1 MRHTMTGER
10 LSGCP
15 TWYPT
20 RLADGSPMR
29 EHFSEQ
35 EWPLLMSSY
44 KSNLMSSMS
53 IGMSRLRQVHPHNPI
68 SLNLD
73 DAKNMGIRNGDRI
86 RVSTPGGAVE
96 GVALVRGGIMRG
108 AIAIEH
114 GFGHTE
120 LGARSHQIDGEA
132 MPHLNDLAA
141 GVNLNELGFAD
152 PTRGN
157 GQDNVWIDW
166 VSGAAVRQ
174 GLPARVEKL
183 SA

>member
-1 MRHTMTGER
+1 
-10 LSGCP
+10 
-15 TWYPT
+15 
-20 RLADGSPMR
+20 ADGSPMR

-68 SLNLD
+68 SLNLK
-73 DAKNMGIRNGDRI
+73 DAKNMGIRNGDRV

-120 LGARSHQIDGEA
+120 LGASADQLAGYA
-132 MPHLNDLAA
+132 MPH
-141 GVNLNELGFAD
+141 
-152 PTRGN
+152 
-157 GQDNVWIDW
+157 
-166 VSGAAVRQ
+166 
-174 GLPARVEKL
+174 
-183 SA
+183 